1 MIMKRIVIIS
11 IILGLL
17 MSLGVMSSYAQVE
30 KTRYNHVVVSGQR
43 INMPDMPAKMSDIYF
58 RMYQERL
65 DFEVCKIVI
74 QDDGARLVVAVTH
87 VEDTVIQFAILAD
100 YEDGEIQIRETPTST
115 CTCTGTCYSGCDPEF
130 IATTGKWICTKC
142 EESNQIPNC
151 KKTVTETHPGT
162 NE

>member
-1 MIMKRIVIIS
+1 
-11 IILGLL
+11 

-115 CTCTGTCYSGCDPEF
+115 CTCTGTCMNGCDPEYLGG
-130 IATTGKWICTKC
+130 TKWRCTNC
-142 EESNQIPNC
+142 VFSEEPEPQCIKIVSASQPWPGGNQ
-151 KKTVTETHPGT
+151 
-162 NE
+162 